1 MTLLAIALLS
11 ILPRDMCV
19 RESVELIEVNSV
31 YSLEG
36 ERNLTQ
42 TIFWG
47 REGVRAWRMNNE
59 GKLTPS
65 GNVLYFMDA
74 GVLRCITARTVAET
88 FTQYDVEL
96 YQREFT
102 PANDR
107 RELKHKGR

>member
-1 MTLLAIALLS
+1 
-11 ILPRDMCV
+11 
-19 RESVELIEVNSV
+19 
-31 YSLEG
+31 
-36 ERNLTQ
+36 
-42 TIFWG
+42 
-47 REGVRAWRMNNE
+47 
-59 GKLTPS
+59 
-65 GNVLYFMDA
+65 MDA